1 MARRWILDAA
11 RGIAV
16 GEPAGV
22 MAILN
27 ATPDSFSDGGRHQS
41 AEIAIQA
48 GLAMVRDGADWLD
61 IGGESTRPGA
71 IPVDPAS
78 ETARIVPIITGLR
91 AAGVRL
97 TISVDTSK
105 GVVAEA
111 ALAAGADAIND
122 VTGGRDRL
130 LLEVA
135 ASARCPL
142 ILMHMQGEPLTMQ
155 RAPVYGDV
163 VDEVGRALAASLAAA
178 VACGVDE
185 YAVALDPGI
194 GFGKSVEHNLALLR
208 ALPRLAADLGRP
220 LVVGV
225 SRKSMLAVVG
235 GLDAAPAGRDGAGQ
249 AVHALLAPVCT
260 LLRVHDVAGTRAAL
274 RLSTALAK
282 AA

>member
-1 MARRWILDAA
+1 MTRRWILDAA

-16 GEPAGV
+16 GEPAGI

-27 ATPDSFSDGGRHQS
+27 ATPDSFSDGGLHLS
-41 AEIAIQA
+41 PEAGIQA
-48 GLAMVRDGADWLD
+48 GLAMARSGADWLD
-61 IGGESTRPGA
+61 VGGESTRPGA
-71 IPVDPAS
+71 AAVTAAD
-78 ETARIVPIITGLR
+78 ETARVVPLIAGLR

-105 GVVAEA
+105 GAVAEA

-122 VTGGRDRL
+122 VTGGRDRQ

-135 ASARCPL
+135 AAASCPL
-142 ILMHMQGEPLTMQ
+142 ILMHMQGEPQTMQ
-155 RAPVYGDV
+155 RAPAYADV
-163 VDEVGRALAASLAAA
+163 VDDVRRALAASLAAA

-208 ALPRLAADLGRP
+208 ALPGLSADLGRP

-225 SRKSMLAVVG
+225 SRKSLLAAVG
-235 GLDAAPAGRDGAGQ
+235 GLDVAPAGRDAAGQ
-249 AVHALLAPVCT
+249 AVHALLAPVCA